1 MLQKMLRQQPPPSW
15 SYLSALTGLIAMF
28 LAVVMGTTIASIIL
42 NDTQLTI
49 FVGWCLGMALTIAY
63 VIISR
68 GDDSEG
74 LRLRETK
81 ARLPLVALLAFGMAI
96 LFDLFSWVFANNQT
110 LASAELLRVDPQSM
124 SFIGWVIVLI
134 FLAVLQPIAEEMVL
148 RGLMYPALSAA
159 LGGPLGFAITA
170 LFHGMFHFLA
180 YAPPPTDSRIMLW
193 YGLILPI
200 LQGIVLTGVRAVTG
214 STRASIVAHAM
225 FGIFALLKVITF
237 A

>member
-1 MLQKMLRQQPPPSW
+1 MLQKMLRQHPAPSW

-28 LAVVMGTTIASIIL
+28 LAVVMGTTIASIVL
-42 NDTQLTI
+42 QDTQLTI
-49 FVGWCLGMALTIAY
+49 FVGWCVGMALTIAY

-68 GDDSEG
+68 GDDVED
-74 LRLRETK
+74 LRLRAMKT
-81 ARLPLVALLAFGMAI
+81 RLPLVALFAFGMAI
-96 LFDLFSWVFANNQT
+96 LFDLMSWVFANNQT
-110 LASAELLRVDPQSM
+110 LASAELLRVDTQTM
-124 SFIGWVIVLI
+124 TFVGWVIVLI
-134 FLAVLQPIAEEMVL
+134 FLAILQPIAEEIVL

-159 LGGPLGFAITA
+159 LGGRLGFFMTAI
-170 LFHGMFHFLA
+170 FHGMFHLLA
-180 YAPPPTDSRIMLW
+180 YAPPPTDGRIMIW

-214 STRASIVAHAM
+214 STRASMVAHAM